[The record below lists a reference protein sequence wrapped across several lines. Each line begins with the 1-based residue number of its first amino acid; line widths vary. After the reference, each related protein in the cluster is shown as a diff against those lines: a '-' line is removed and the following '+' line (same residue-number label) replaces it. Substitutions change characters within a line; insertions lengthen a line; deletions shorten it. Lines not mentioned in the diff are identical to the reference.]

1 MLLRYSLFPLAW
13 LNTLFLYDAETL
25 TWSGSDL
32 VSTYTKSSDRPSSWN
47 VTITLSDAANSQFA
61 SSQLSVA
68 SLNVG
73 EAKIWNDSSIIQL
86 SQGLNYKLTMTYEAV
101 ANSGNPWPIMI
112 DSVVFLPDFTQNSYF
127 ISKSEGTKNEILD
140 CRTMS
145 ASLTTTFQL
154 PTVCRELIFGT
165 STVMYNGSLGEF
177 LVHFLFPP
185 SIQICNCF
193 ILKFLK
199 PA

>member
-1 MLLRYSLFPLAW
+1 MTW
-13 LNTLFLYDAETL
+13 LNILFLYDAETL

-32 VSTYTKSSDRPSSWN
+32 VSTYTTSSDRPSSWN
-47 VTITLSDAANSQFA
+47 ITIKLSDAANSQFA

-86 SQGLNYKLTMTYEAV
+86 NQGLNYRLTMTYEAV

-127 ISKSEGTKNEILD
+127 ISKSEGTKSEVLN
-140 CRTMS
+140 CRTLS

-154 PTVCRELIFGT
+154 PTVCRELVFGT
-165 STVMYNGSLGEF
+165 STIMYNGSLGEF
-177 LVHFLFPP
+177 LENFSAPP
-185 SIQICNCF
+185 SMHICNCF
-193 ILKFLK
+193 TLKFLI
-199 PA
+199 AA